1 MSFTLFADA
10 RLALA
15 RDSLAGLS
23 TGDALWNIVDHLRA
37 GARRPK

>member
-15 RDSLAGLS
+15 RDSLAGLA
-23 TGDALWNIVDHLRA
+23 TGDALGAPRA
-37 GARRPK
+37 EATAPARC